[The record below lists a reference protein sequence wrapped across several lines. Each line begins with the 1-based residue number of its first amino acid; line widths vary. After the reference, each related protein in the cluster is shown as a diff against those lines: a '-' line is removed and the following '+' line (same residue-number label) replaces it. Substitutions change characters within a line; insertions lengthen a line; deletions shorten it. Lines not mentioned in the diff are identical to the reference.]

1 MLNVC
6 DNIGFSLFI
15 EISNIIKYQV
25 LNWFKY
31 SYSDEYYLAPG
42 PVFLRHAK
50 CARHGR
56 SIFHT
61 VDNIYE
67 TS

>member
-1 MLNVC
+1 MHVDRLLVEIF
-6 DNIGFSLFI
+6 DLI
-15 EISNIIKYQV
+15 ECRVLEWTQV
-25 LNWFKY
+25 SVLGR
-31 SYSDEYYLAPG
+31 YLAPG

-56 SIFHT
+56 PTFHT